1 MASPLYVARNGS
13 YEEFCEVFDAENN
26 DVTDML
32 LGGLIN
38 CDSDARFRISSDMLD
53 KGADP
58 CAVEEG
64 QNTLS
69 LLLGGHDRLSEGDCE
84 LVKRLVDGGADV
96 NFRES
101 RGSLPLRLAIVI
113 RTDDDERR
121 RPVYEALFG
130 AEALDL
136 ELPANENNPV
146 NTIGK
151 WLRMNVDGRPGKLDV
166 LGEFLKAKGY

>member
-1 MASPLYVARNGS
+1 MASPLYVAQNGS

-32 LGGLIN
+32 MAGLTN
-38 CDSDARFRISSDMLD
+38 DDPEARFRISSDMLD

-64 QNTLS
+64 PSALT
-69 LLLGGHDRLSEGDCE
+69 LLLGGHSHLGEHDGE

-113 RTDDDERR
+113 RTDDDEKR

-166 LGEFLKAKGY
+166 LGKFLKAKGY

>member
-13 YEEFCEVFDAENN
+13 YEEFCEVFDADNN

-38 CDSDARFRISSDMLD
+38 RDADSRFRISSDMLD

-84 LVKRLVDGGADV
+84 LVKRLVDGGANV
-96 NFRES
+96 NFRNG
-101 RGSLPLRLAIVI
+101 RGDLVLRLAIVI
-113 RTDDDERR
+113 RADDDEVR

-130 AEALDL
+130 SADLDL
-136 ELPANENNPV
+136 ELPNSERNPV
-146 NTIGK
+146 NTVGK

-166 LGEFLKAKGY
+166 LGEFLKTKGY

>member
-38 CDSDARFRISSDMLD
+38 RDADARFRISSDMLD

-69 LLLGGHDRLSEGDCE
+69 LLLGGHDHLSEGDCE

-96 NFRES
+96 NFRN
-101 RGSLPLRLAIVI
+101 GQGALVLRLAVEI
-113 RTDDDERR
+113 DAEDDEDR

-130 AEALDL
+130 VDELDL
-136 ELPANENNPV
+136 ELPSSKRNPV
-146 NTIGK
+146 NTVGK
-151 WLRMNVDGRPGKLDV
+151 WLRMCVDAASGKHDV
-166 LGEFLKAKGY
+166 LDEFLKTKDY

>member
-1 MASPLYVARNGS
+1 M
-13 YEEFCEVFDAENN
+13 
-26 DVTDML
+26 
-32 LGGLIN
+32 
-38 CDSDARFRISSDMLD
+38 
-53 KGADP
+53 
-58 CAVEEG
+58 
-64 QNTLS
+64 
-69 LLLGGHDRLSEGDCE
+69 
-84 LVKRLVDGGADV
+84 
-96 NFRES
+96 
-101 RGSLPLRLAIVI
+101 RLAIVI

>member
-38 CDSDARFRISSDMLD
+38 RDADARFRISSDMLD

>member
-13 YEEFCEVFDAENN
+13 YEEFCEVFNADND

-38 CDSDARFRISSDMLD
+38 RDADARFRISSDMLD

-64 QNTLS
+64 QNTLT

>member
-32 LGGLIN
+32 SGGLIN
-38 CDSDARFRISSDMLD
+38 RDADARFRISSDMLD

-69 LLLGGHDRLSEGDCE
+69 LLLGGHDRLSDGDCE

>member
-38 CDSDARFRISSDMLD
+38 RDADARFRISSDMLD

-69 LLLGGHDRLSEGDCE
+69 LLLGGHDRLSDGDCE

>member
-26 DVTDML
+26 DVTVML

-38 CDSDARFRISSDMLD
+38 RDADARFRISSDMLD

-69 LLLGGHDRLSEGDCE
+69 LLLGGHDRLSDGDCE